1 MLVFC
6 VLVATQTVLIVSRD
20 VGFERLVWIV
30 ARGAG
35 EARVAV
41 APALAAFE
49 AIRLALRV

>member
-1 MLVFC
+1 MLGLR
-6 VLVATQTVLIVSRD
+6 VLMAAQTVLIVGGD
-20 VGFERLVWIV
+20 VGFERFVGIV

-35 EARVAV
+35 EARVAF